1 LLSGLSFSA
10 TIGGVASGSGASG
23 TITLTSDSN
32 DNKVQC
38 YDHSH
43 AFVNL
48 PLTLKDTNQEV
59 RQAAKE
65 LNSGSERSVAEP
77 QHNEYKG

>member
-1 LLSGLSFSA
+1 MA
-10 TIGGVASGSGASG
+10 TVNPKRKLINVLCKKRINS
-23 TITLTSDSN
+23 TFTRKNN
-32 DNKVQC
+32 DNLVQC

-48 PLTLKDTNQEV
+48 PLTLKDTNEEV

-65 LNSGSERSVAEP
+65 LNSGEERSVAEP

>member
-1 LLSGLSFSA
+1 M
-10 TIGGVASGSGASG
+10 
-23 TITLTSDSN
+23 
-32 DNKVQC
+32 

-48 PLTLKDTNQEV
+48 PLTLKDTNEEV